1 MQDYEVVIGLEVHV
15 QLATKTKLFCSCER
29 AFGAKPNSNVCEVC
43 AGMPGVLPV
52 PNKKAIEYAIR
63 MGLATNCTIE
73 NNSVFARKNY
83 FYPDLPKGY
92 QISQFEAPICTHG
105 HLDIEFETKKGNSQK
120 RVGITR
126 IHLEDDAGKNIHSSN
141 EPKSFVDLNRAGT
154 PLCEVVSEPDMRSAK
169 EAIAYLK
176 QLYSIVVGLGLC
188 DGNMEEGNFRCDANI
203 SLRPFG
209 QEEFG
214 TRTELKNLNSFKNIE
229 KAIHVEIERQ
239 TDILFDGGTITQ
251 ETRLYDA
258 DKNITKSMRSKE
270 EAQDYRYFPDPDLIA
285 LKIDDATLQQIK
297 DTLEELPTVCKARY
311 IKELKLQEA
320 DADRLSSDRNLKNLF
335 EDALKIHNSP
345 KRLANIFQGMLM
357 RELNQRNLQT
367 SEIQISANALAELAK
382 VIDED
387 IISST
392 IANDIFA
399 ELFDSKIMPQELI
412 DKKGLAQ
419 VSDTS
424 AIDSVLLEIMEAN
437 PTEVADYKAGKTKLQ
452 GFFVGQVMKKMAG
465 KANPA
470 MVNKALERLMK

>member
-15 QLATKTKLFCSCER
+15 QLATKTKLFCSCARE
-29 AFGAKPNSNVCEVC
+29 FGADANTNVCEVC

-52 PNKKAIEYAIR
+52 PNKKAIEYAVR
-63 MGLATNCTIE
+63 MGLATNCEIQ

-92 QISQFEAPICTHG
+92 QISQFEEPICTHG
-105 HLDIEFETKKGNSQK
+105 HLDIEYEAKQGNSQK
-120 RVGITR
+120 RIGITR

-258 DKNITKSMRSKE
+258 DKNVTKSMRSKE

-285 LKIDDATLQQIK
+285 LKIEESELQGIK
-297 DTLEELPTVCKARY
+297 DTQEELPTICKARY

-320 DADRLSSDRNLKNLF
+320 DAERLSSDRNLKILF

-357 RELNQRNLQT
+357 RELNQRNLQ
-367 SEIQISANALAELAK
+367 SSQIQISACALAELAK

-392 IANDIFA
+392 IANDIFT
-399 ELFDSKIMPQELI
+399 ELFEGNVMPKELI

-424 AIDSVLLEIMEAN
+424 AIDAVLLEIMEAN
-437 PTEVADYKAGKTKLQ
+437 PTEVADYKGGKTKLQ